1 MPDRGT
7 MAGAAVRSRQK
18 KKQRL
23 STGQKVALTLAVLIV
38 LGGATALAYPTF
50 SQWWN
55 ARDQS
60 AVVADYAQE
69 ICCLDDTDAEEQ
81 LQRARDYNRNLTDV
95 VGASDPFASES
106 AVDTADYNTLLWAT
120 QEGVMAYVEIP
131 KIGVLLPIYH
141 GVGSD
146 VLMKGVGHMPETSLP
161 VGGESTHCVLA
172 GHSGMTHARLFTDLD
187 QMQRGDV
194 FYITVLGELL
204 VYQVDQVVVVLPH
217 EMEYLDAVEGE
228 DYCTLVTCT
237 PYGIN
242 THRLL
247 VRGRRTELADI
258 SQLLAMGD
266 GVEDIKGW
274 QSAMVCAAPV
284 ALVGMLLMLFIRPK
298 RRFR

>member
-1 MPDRGT
+1 

-18 KKQRL
+18 KKQRF
-23 STGQKVALTLAVLIV
+23 STGQKVALMLAVLIV

-172 GHSGMTHARLFTDLD
+172 GHSGMTHARLFTDLPKLEIGDEFCIHVYD
-187 QMQRGDV
+187 QTLT
-194 FYITVLGELL
+194 YT
-204 VYQVDQVVVVLPH
+204 VDQIKPVIPTDTRDLTI
-217 EMEYLDAVEGE
+217 VEGK
-228 DYCTLVTCT
+228 DYVTLLTCV
-237 PYGIN
+237 PVGVN
-242 THRLL
+242 SHRLL
-247 VRGRRTELADI
+247 VRGVRTY
-258 SQLLAMGD
+258 M
-266 GVEDIKGW
+266 VEG
-274 QSAMVCAAPV
+274 
-284 ALVGMLLMLFIRPK
+284 
-298 RRFR
+298 